1 MNITNKPIIVDRVTI
16 GCDSYMGS
24 DKEAEILVLAL
35 QSYGFLLQASN
46 FDAKTQRYSFEQFAD
61 LIEANYDTENPRNAE
76 IVDTL
81 RALHQ
86 RNS

>member
-1 MNITNKPIIVDRVTI
+1 MNTTNKPIIVDRVTL

-24 DKEAEILVLAL
+24 VREADILVLAL
-35 QSYGFLLQASN
+35 QNYGFLLQASN
-46 FDAKTQRYSFEQFAD
+46 EDAKAHRYSFGQFAD

-76 IVDTL
+76 IVKTL
-81 RALHQ
+81 RTLHQ